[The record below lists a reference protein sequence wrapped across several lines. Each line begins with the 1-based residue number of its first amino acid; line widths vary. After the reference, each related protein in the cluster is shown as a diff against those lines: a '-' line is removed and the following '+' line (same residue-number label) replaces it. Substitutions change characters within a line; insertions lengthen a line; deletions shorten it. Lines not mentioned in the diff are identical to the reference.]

1 MDYTY
6 SFLQCKEAKPRER
19 CLMQISF
26 FNLKEKRKTIG
37 FTGFCSPNEKSNF
50 RHHEFYIF
58 FFFNLR
64 KKNPGNAGSLV
75 SKEIKPKKQWIVQN
89 GANHSL
95 FIFFAL
101 QKEKER
107 KQWITDI
114 RFFSIRK
121 QNGGKDVLC
130 KFFSSN

>member
-19 CLMQISF
+19 YLMQISF
-26 FNLKEKRKTIG
+26 FNLKKEKEEPLVIQDSAR
-37 FTGFCSPNEKSNF
+37 
-50 RHHEFYIF
+50 
-58 FFFNLR
+58 NLR

-75 SKEIKPKKQWIVQN
+75 SKEIKPKKQWIVYFPSFNLREQN

-121 QNGGKDVLC
+121 QNGGKDILC
-130 KFFSSN
+130 KFFSSK